1 MTGPRFTTPQTN
13 PPHPVFT
20 NNIMP
25 ISAVTSITSS
35 TLNPNAPD
43 FTSRSGTF
51 VPPPS
56 FPPPRSQLAA
66 AAFQNGHV
74 TNPTLSS
81 GFGPL
86 SQIPGSLDANFTLS
100 NFSEVM
106 GLLQKYPPIQP
117 AASVS
122 GAAAASPLTSP
133 HSSNPASPTQSAA
146 ATASVGGIAQLPEE
160 RIHAKLQ
167 PIGHGRPGQTGQKRV
182 GQVGNNNVAG
192 NIGAAAAAVGVAG
205 LGNTTVGVNNELLW
219 TMPLPDMLPAPPPL
233 DTHNL
238 QTNPY
243 YSQELA
249 QFGQVWNWN
258 MDQQM

>member
-13 PPHPVFT
+13 PHAVFT

-25 ISAVTSITSS
+25 ISAVTSITS

-51 VPPPS
+51 VPPPN
-56 FPPPRSQLAA
+56 FPPRSQLAA
-66 AAFQNGHV
+66 FQNGV
-74 TNPTLSS
+74 TPTLSS

-106 GLLQKYPPIQP
+106 GLLQKYPPVP
-117 AASVS
+117 TVS
-122 GAAAASPLTSP
+122 GAPSPLTSP

-146 ATASVGGIAQLPEE
+146 AANVGGIAQLPEE
-160 RIHAKLQ
+160 RIAKLQ
-167 PIGHGRPGQTGQKRV
+167 PIGHGRPGTQKRV
-182 GQVGNNNVAG
+182 GAIGTNNAGGNL
-192 NIGAAAAAVGVAG
+192 GAAAAAVGVAG

-219 TMPLPDMLPAPPPL
+219 TMPLPDMLTAPPPL
-233 DTHNL
+233 DHNL

-243 YSQELA
+243 YSEELA